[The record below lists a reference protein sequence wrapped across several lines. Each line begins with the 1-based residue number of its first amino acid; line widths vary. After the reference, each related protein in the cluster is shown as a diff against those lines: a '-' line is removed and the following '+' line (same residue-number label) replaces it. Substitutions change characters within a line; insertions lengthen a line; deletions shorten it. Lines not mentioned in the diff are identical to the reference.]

1 MLLHL
6 PESNS
11 SSGVNLSWKKGDL
24 GDLQDV
30 CSSCNLNINIYICMC
45 LISATLSKTYR
56 YFEFYC
62 PLILLDI
69 IIIIIILLSQVAP
82 REEGSRMAEAI
93 SSLATA
99 DECQGLDSTS
109 S

>member
-69 IIIIIILLSQVAP
+69 IIILLSQVAP

>member
-69 IIIIIILLSQVAP
+69 IIIIILLSQVAP

>member
-45 LISATLSKTYR
+45 LISATPSKTYR

-62 PLILLDI
+62 PLILLD
-69 IIIIIILLSQVAP
+69 IIIIILLSQVAP